1 MTDNS
6 ERIPFSHPTAIL
18 KAGAIGLLIFLHGIM
33 MPFLSLSLL
42 FTFVNSFLT
51 IMDQQSVI
59 VLQHSTM
66 KTQYNQA
73 LFKFLAGKKKYG
85 IKFKLSL
92 PLKLIIPQLSIRFQT
107 LRSKV
112 CR

>member
-1 MTDNS
+1 MYMTDNS

-73 LFKFLAGKKKYG
+73 LFKFLAGKKKNMA
-85 IKFKLSL
+85 
-92 PLKLIIPQLSIRFQT
+92 
-107 LRSKV
+107 
-112 CR
+112 